1 MSSAWPLCSENYLF
15 WEFGKCKHETL
26 SVIRVG
32 GDKGQGYHEKML
44 RKHRGRK
51 GPYFFKPSFL
61 SDSTKLSNERLT
73 TTNEATVLV
82 LIVTILKLRSG
93 CKHVVY
99 NFNLHLTL
107 ILINVQ
113 M

>member
-1 MSSAWPLCSENYLF
+1 M
-15 WEFGKCKHETL
+15 TL

-32 GDKGQGYHEKML
+32 GDKGEGYHEKML
-44 RKHRGRK
+44 RKHRGR
-51 GPYFFKPSFL
+51 GHIFSNPVFFMRT
-61 SDSTKLSNERLT
+61 DTKLSNERLT

-82 LIVTILKLRSG
+82 LIVTILKLRSC

-99 NFNLHLTL
+99 NFNFHLTL
-107 ILINVQ
+107 ILMNVQ